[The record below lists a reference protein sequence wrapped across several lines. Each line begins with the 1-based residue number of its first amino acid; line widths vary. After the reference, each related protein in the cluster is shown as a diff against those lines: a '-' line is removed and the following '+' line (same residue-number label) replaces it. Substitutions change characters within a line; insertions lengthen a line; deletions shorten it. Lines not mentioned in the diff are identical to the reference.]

1 MACREPELK
10 TIAVIPT
17 YNEVQNLPELV
28 RQLFCLDIAGLEVLI
43 VDDNSPDGTGEV
55 ADNLAQ
61 KYPQR
66 LEVIHREGKMGL
78 ATAYT
83 TGFARA
89 LERGADFIVE
99 MDADFSHSPQ
109 YIRDFLARMDDCD
122 VLVGSRYA
130 PGSMLDPR
138 WGLWRRLVSG
148 LGNRYLQLVTGLKVR
163 DASGGFKCF
172 RREALEGLDLGK
184 VRSRGYI
191 FQVEMTYLCHKMGYM
206 VAELPILF
214 SERAQGKSKMSLGII
229 GEAIWRPWHIKWCH
243 RGLKTA
249 GRSSKL
255 RPER

>member
-1 MACREPELK
+1 LK
-10 TIAVIPT
+10 VIAVIPT
-17 YNEVQNLPELV
+17 YNEAQNLPELV
-28 RQLFCLDIAGLEVLI
+28 GQLFSLDIAGLEVLI

-55 ADNLAQ
+55 AEGLAREH
-61 KYPQR
+61 PRR

-89 LERGADFIVE
+89 LERGADFVIE
-99 MDADFSHSPQ
+99 MDADLSHSPRF
-109 YIRDFLARMDDCD
+109 IREFLARMDDYD
-122 VLVGSRYA
+122 VVVGSRYV
-130 PGSMLDPR
+130 PGGKLDPR
-138 WGLWRRLVSG
+138 WSFWRKLLSG

-172 RREALEGLDLGK
+172 RREALEGLDLGR

-191 FQVEMTYLCHKMGYM
+191 FQVEMACACQKMGYR
-206 VAELPILF
+206 VTEVPISF
-214 SERAQGKSKMSLGII
+214 IERARGRSKMSLGII

-243 RGLKTA
+243 RSLKTV
-249 GRSSKL
+249 GRSSRI